1 MPLPFILA
9 GAAIAAGAFG
19 IKKGLDAKSDM
30 DKAKRV
36 TESAN
41 EIGRKAQA
49 RLENQQEDTKAA
61 VEGLGRTK
69 IEILSGSVNDF
80 INNFKKIKNI
90 NLRETEGIKELKHLN
105 MSQDDF
111 SDLEAS
117 SFQASQVAVNGLSS
131 VGAGA
136 LMAYGT
142 YSAVGL
148 LGVASTGT
156 AIGGLSGVA
165 ATNATLA
172 WLGGGALSAGGFG
185 IAGGMA
191 VLGGLVAGPA
201 LAIGGSIF
209 ASKAKTALNDA
220 YSNRDKAELFKTQVK
235 KICTEM
241 RGISRRAEQLE
252 ELLNDLNQLLV
263 PSVDEMKAILQ
274 DTGTNWQQYTVKQKK
289 EIGKCVLLAQAIKK
303 VLDTKL
309 LTDDGVLTEES
320 IVALQQ
326 GQHFLLEHS

>member
-1 MPLPFILA
+1 M
-9 GAAIAAGAFG
+9 
-19 IKKGLDAKSDM
+19 
-30 DKAKRV
+30 
-36 TESAN
+36 
-41 EIGRKAQA
+41 
-49 RLENQQEDTKAA
+49 
-61 VEGLGRTK
+61 GRTK

-165 ATNATLA
+165 ATNATF
-172 WLGGGALSAGGFG
+172 GF
-185 IAGGMA
+185 AM
-191 VLGGLVAGPA
+191 PKD
-201 LAIGGSIF
+201 F
-209 ASKAKTALNDA
+209 AT
-220 YSNRDKAELFKTQVK
+220 FT
-235 KICTEM
+235 T
-241 RGISRRAEQLE
+241 
-252 ELLNDLNQLLV
+252 
-263 PSVDEMKAILQ
+263 
-274 DTGTNWQQYTVKQKK
+274 
-289 EIGKCVLLAQAIKK
+289 
-303 VLDTKL
+303 
-309 LTDDGVLTEES
+309 
-320 IVALQQ
+320 
-326 GQHFLLEHS
+326 

>member
-1 MPLPFILA
+1 MTAGPLY
-9 GAAIAAGAFG
+9 
-19 IKKGLDAKSDM
+19 
-30 DKAKRV
+30 
-36 TESAN
+36 
-41 EIGRKAQA
+41 KAQA

-220 YSNRDKAELFKTQVK
+220 YSNRDKA
-235 KICTEM
+235 
-241 RGISRRAEQLE
+241 G
-252 ELLNDLNQLLV
+252 
-263 PSVDEMKAILQ
+263 
-274 DTGTNWQQYTVKQKK
+274 
-289 EIGKCVLLAQAIKK
+289 
-303 VLDTKL
+303 
-309 LTDDGVLTEES
+309 
-320 IVALQQ
+320 
-326 GQHFLLEHS
+326 